1 MKHGRILAVLAGL
14 AVTNYAAGAENTAWT
29 DTLERISSGVVSIRV
44 DSTRAF
50 DTEWNS
56 SSQATGFVVDAK
68 RGLILTNRHVVTP
81 GPVVAEAIFLNN
93 EEVRLTPVYRDPV
106 HDFGFFRY
114 DPADLHYIEPAELP
128 LVPDGAGIGRE
139 IRVIGNDAGEQ
150 LSILA
155 GTIARLDRKAP
166 DYGRGKYNDFNTFYY
181 QAASGTSGGSSGSPV
196 VNIDGEVVAL
206 NAGANSSAA
215 SSFFLP
221 LDRIHRALELIQ
233 KGEPVTRGTLQT
245 MFERKA
251 FDELKRL
258 GLTDNSERVARS
270 FFPEQTGMLT
280 VEQVIPDSPAAG
292 KLEPGDILLRINGEL
307 VTEFIPV
314 AALLDEHVGDEVEV
328 ELERGGRNVIE
339 TVLVSDLHSITPSE
353 FIELGDG
360 ILNNL
365 SYQQARHYNRAAQG
379 VYVANPGYLLS
390 KAAIPRGAVI
400 VEFDGEEI
408 DKLDDLEKA
417 LDDLADG
424 SRALVRYVTMDNPQ
438 STVVRSLEMDRVWFP
453 TRRCSRD
460 DTTGIW
466 PCHDLGPGPEPSPA
480 KVGSTRMT
488 KYDDPRV
495 RTVAPSLVVVT
506 FDLPYTVS
514 GVADRHYYGTGLIVD
529 KERGYVVV
537 DRNTVPVAI
546 GDVTVTF
553 AGSLEVKAK
562 VEQLHPLHNLAIV
575 SYDPASIGDTPVK
588 EAIFNP
594 ETVSAGDKLWAV
606 GIKGDHQLVHQES
619 VVSNVEPLML
629 PLSRTLRFRDSNIE
643 GIDLVNAPTD
653 VDGVLV
659 DKRGRVAAMWSSFS
673 IQSGGDGAQINR
685 GVGADLVMEF
695 VDIVRNGKPF
705 YSLEAEFVYAPLFAA
720 RNMGVEEEWIAKLE
734 QNNPVYRRALSVT
747 RIVAGTPTAKLL
759 RNGDMVLA
767 VDGNVVTSFRA
778 LEKAVQKPEVVV
790 TVWRAGEA
798 LEIKT
803 ETTVL
808 DGRGIDRAVSWAG
821 ALLQDPHRAMAAQRG
836 VDQKGVYVAFFSYGS
851 PATRYGL
858 WAGRRVVEVDE
869 TPTPDLQTFVETVS
883 GKQDKT
889 SVRLKTVTWNGA
901 VEVITLKLDNQY
913 NRLLADPQQA
923 AWRFSLRRRS
933 CL

>member
-1 MKHGRILAVLAGL
+1 MKHGRILAVLVGL

-221 LDRIHRALELIQ
+221 LDRIHRVLELIQ

-328 ELERGGRNVIE
+328 EVERGGRNVIE

-408 DKLDDLEKA
+408 NKLDDLEKA

-594 ETVSAGDKLWAV
+594 ETVSAGDKLWVV

-798 LEIKT
+798 LEIET

-913 NRLLADPQQA
+913 WPAYEI
-923 AWRFSLRRRS
+923 RRTDDGWKRS
-933 CL
+933 TIGY

>member
-1 MKHGRILAVLAGL
+1 MKHGRILAVLVGL

-221 LDRIHRALELIQ
+221 LDRIHRVLELIQ

-328 ELERGGRNVIE
+328 EVERGGRNVIE

-594 ETVSAGDKLWAV
+594 ETVSAGDKLWVV

-798 LEIKT
+798 LEIET

-913 NRLLADPQQA
+913 WPAYEI
-923 AWRFSLRRRS
+923 RRTDDGWKRS
-933 CL
+933 TIGY

>member
-1 MKHGRILAVLAGL
+1 
-14 AVTNYAAGAENTAWT
+14 
-29 DTLERISSGVVSIRV
+29 
-44 DSTRAF
+44 
-50 DTEWNS
+50 
-56 SSQATGFVVDAK
+56 
-68 RGLILTNRHVVTP
+68 
-81 GPVVAEAIFLNN
+81 
-93 EEVRLTPVYRDPV
+93 
-106 HDFGFFRY
+106 
-114 DPADLHYIEPAELP
+114 
-128 LVPDGAGIGRE
+128 
-139 IRVIGNDAGEQ
+139 
-150 LSILA
+150 
-155 GTIARLDRKAP
+155 
-166 DYGRGKYNDFNTFYY
+166 
-181 QAASGTSGGSSGSPV
+181 
-196 VNIDGEVVAL
+196 
-206 NAGANSSAA
+206 
-215 SSFFLP
+215 
-221 LDRIHRALELIQ
+221 
-233 KGEPVTRGTLQT
+233 
-245 MFERKA
+245 
-251 FDELKRL
+251 
-258 GLTDNSERVARS
+258 
-270 FFPEQTGMLT
+270 
-280 VEQVIPDSPAAG
+280 
-292 KLEPGDILLRINGEL
+292 
-307 VTEFIPV
+307 
-314 AALLDEHVGDEVEV
+314 
-328 ELERGGRNVIE
+328 
-339 TVLVSDLHSITPSE
+339 
-353 FIELGDG
+353 
-360 ILNNL
+360 
-365 SYQQARHYNRAAQG
+365 
-379 VYVANPGYLLS
+379 
-390 KAAIPRGAVI
+390 
-400 VEFDGEEI
+400 
-408 DKLDDLEKA
+408 
-417 LDDLADG
+417 
-424 SRALVRYVTMDNPQ
+424 
-438 STVVRSLEMDRVWFP
+438 
-453 TRRCSRD
+453 
-460 DTTGIW
+460 
-466 PCHDLGPGPEPSPA
+466 
-480 KVGSTRMT
+480 
-488 KYDDPRV
+488 
-495 RTVAPSLVVVT
+495 
-506 FDLPYTVS
+506 
-514 GVADRHYYGTGLIVD
+514 LIVD

-594 ETVSAGDKLWAV
+594 ETVSAGDQLWVV

-720 RNMGVEEEWIAKLE
+720 RNMGVEEEWIARLE
-734 QNNPVYRRALSVT
+734 QNNPVHRRALSVT

-759 RNGDMVLA
+759 QNGDMVLA

-883 GKQDKT
+883 GKQDQT
-889 SVRLKTVTWNGA
+889 SVRLKTVTWNEA

-913 NRLLADPQQA
+913 WPAYEI
-923 AWRFSLRRRS
+923 RRTDDGWKRS
-933 CL
+933 TIGY

>member
-1 MKHGRILAVLAGL
+1 MKHGRYLAVLAGL
-14 AVTNYAAGAENTAWT
+14 ALATCATGAENTAWT

-56 SSQATGFVVDAK
+56 SSQATGFVVDAE

-93 EEVRLTPVYRDPV
+93 EEVRLTPIYRDPV
-106 HDFGFFRY
+106 HDFGFYSY

-128 LVPDGAGIGRE
+128 LVPEGAGIGRE
-139 IRVIGNDAGEQ
+139 IRVIGNDAGEK

-221 LDRIHRALELIQ
+221 LDRIHRVLELIRND
-233 KGEPVTRGTLQT
+233 EFVTRGTLQT
-245 MFERKA
+245 IFERKA

-258 GLTDNSERVARS
+258 GLTDSSEHNARS
-270 FFPEQTGMLT
+270 AFPDQTGMLT
-280 VEQVIPDSPAAG
+280 VEQVIPGSPAAG

-314 AALLDEHVGDEVEV
+314 AVWLDDHVGEEVEIEV
-328 ELERGGRNVIE
+328 ERGGRSVVE
-339 TVLVSDLHSITPSE
+339 TVLVTDLHTISPSE
-353 FIELGDG
+353 YLEFGDG
-360 ILNNL
+360 TVNNL
-365 SYQQARHYNRAAQG
+365 SYQQARHYNRAAKG

-400 VEFDGEEI
+400 IELDGEKI
-408 DKLDDLEKA
+408 DDIDDMEVA
-417 LDDLADG
+417 LDNLADG
-424 SRALVRYVTMDNPQ
+424 SRALVRYVTMDSPQ
-438 STVVRSLEMDRVWFP
+438 STIVRSLEMDRVWFP

-460 DTTGIW
+460 DTTGVW
-466 PCHDLGPGPEPSPA
+466 PCHDLGPGPEPLPP
-480 KVGSTRMT
+480 KVGNTRMT

-495 RTVAPSLVVVT
+495 RAVAPSLVVVT

-514 GVADRHYYGTGLIVD
+514 GVSDRHYYGTGLIVD
-529 KERGYVVV
+529 KERGYVIV

-562 VEQLHPLHNLAIV
+562 VEKLHPLHNLAIV
-575 SYDPASIGDTPVK
+575 SYDPASIGNTPVR
-588 EAIFNP
+588 EATFNP
-594 ETVSAGDKLWAV
+594 ETVSAGDKLWVV

-685 GVGADLVMEF
+685 GIGADLVMDF
-695 VDIVRNGKPF
+695 VDTVRNGKPI

-720 RNMGVEEEWIAKLE
+720 RNMGVEEEWIEKLE
-734 QNNPVYRRALSVT
+734 ENNPVFRRALSIT
-747 RIVAGTPTAKLL
+747 RIVAGTPTARLL
-759 RNGDMVLA
+759 LNGDMVLA
-767 VDGNVVTSFRA
+767 IDGNIVTSFRA

-790 TVWRAGEA
+790 TVWRAGGA
-798 LEIKT
+798 LEIKI
-803 ETTVL
+803 ETSVL
-808 DGRGIDRAVSWAG
+808 NGRGIDRAVSWAG

-836 VDQKGVYVAFFSYGS
+836 IDQKGVYVAFFSYGS

-869 TPTPDLQTFVETVS
+869 ILTPDLQTFVETVS
-883 GKQDKT
+883 GKQDQA

-913 NRLLADPQQA
+913 WPAYEIRRTDNG
-923 AWRFSLRRRS
+923 WRRS
-933 CL
+933 TIGL